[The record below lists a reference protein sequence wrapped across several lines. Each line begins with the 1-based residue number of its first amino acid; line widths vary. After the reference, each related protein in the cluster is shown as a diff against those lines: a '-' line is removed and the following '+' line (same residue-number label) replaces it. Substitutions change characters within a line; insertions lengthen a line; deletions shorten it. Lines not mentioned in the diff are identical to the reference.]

1 MAVIRIATRQ
11 SPLALWQAEYVAEQL
26 RSLDSGTDVQLLPMT
41 TLGDRFLDA
50 PLAKFGAGGK
60 ALFLKELETALL
72 DGRADLAVHS
82 MKDVPVQ
89 LPSDLHLPV
98 VMVRED
104 PRDALVSSSYSTLAS
119 LPSRARVGTSSLRRR
134 CQLQALRPDLKVIN
148 LRGNVNTRLRKL
160 DAGEFDAIVL
170 AASGLKRLG
179 MTARISEILEP
190 ATILPAIG
198 QGALG
203 IECRQGDRHVKSL
216 VAPLDDAQT
225 HLRISAERSLNRHL
239 GGSCHAPIA
248 GYAEI
253 EGDMVNLR
261 GLVGRIDG
269 SEVLREE
276 ATVPAKDPDLAGQFV
291 AEALVARGA
300 AKILRDITD
309 HV

>member
-11 SPLALWQAEYVAEQL
+11 SPLALWQAEYVAERL
-26 RSLDSGTDVQLLPMT
+26 RGLDSGTEVRLLPMT
-41 TLGDRFLDA
+41 TLGDKFLDA

-72 DGRADLAVHS
+72 DGRADIAVHS

-89 LPSDLHLPV
+89 LPPDLHLPV
-98 VMVRED
+98 VMTRED
-104 PRDALVSSSYSTLAS
+104 PRDALVSSRYSNLAS
-119 LPSRARVGTSSLRRR
+119 LPPQARVGTSSLRRR
-134 CQLQALRPDLKVIN
+134 CQLQALRPDLEVVN

-160 DAGEFDAIVL
+160 DDGEFEAIVL

-179 MTARISEILEP
+179 MTARISEIIEP
-190 ATILPAIG
+190 RTLLPAIG

-203 IECRQGDRHVKSL
+203 IECRQGDRHVEAL
-216 VAPLDDAQT
+216 VAQLDDAQA
-225 HLRISAERSLNRHL
+225 HLRISAERSLNRCL

-253 EGDMVNLR
+253 EADMVNLR

-276 ATVPAKDPDLAGQFV
+276 VTVPAKHPDLAGQFV

-300 AKILRDITD
+300 AKILQDITND
-309 HV
+309 V